1 MGEAKRRKE
10 TGTPAPKTKVEKKKP
25 LWVSAG
31 ISAFA
36 VILVIVFFATRP
48 PSPDSDNLPKAGENA
63 GDFPSQLDQYGVSVG
78 DENAP
83 VVVREFA
90 DYQCPACA
98 QFSSASQRLK
108 AEFVESGDVR
118 FVYYDLPLRQ
128 HGNAVPAALAARC
141 AGDQNAYWPM
151 HDRLFDAQSEWN
163 TTDSAVDMFT
173 RYAGDLGLEERR
185 FKSCMT
191 SELHLEAVNRSREV
205 ATQLRVTST
214 PTVMVDNIRLTQPGW
229 GQLSAVVKRE
239 LANAGE

>member
-48 PSPDSDNLPKAGENA
+48 PSPDSDSLPKAGENA
-63 GDFPSQLDQYGVSVG
+63 GDFPAQLDQYGVSVG

-98 QFSSASQRLK
+98 RFASASQQLK
-108 AEFVESGDVR
+108 AEFVETGKVR

-128 HGNAVPAALAARC
+128 HQNAVPAALAARC
-141 AGDQNAYWPM
+141 AGDQSAYWPM
-151 HDRLFDAQSEWN
+151 HDKLFDSQSEWN
-163 TTDSAVDMFT
+163 TTDSTVGMFT
-173 RYAGDLGLEERR
+173 RYAVDLGLEERR

-191 SELHLEAVNRSREV
+191 SELHL
-205 ATQLRVTST
+205 
-214 PTVMVDNIRLTQPGW
+214 
-229 GQLSAVVKRE
+229 
-239 LANAGE
+239 